1 MNALPRVRSG
11 LLHHALDKQVLVYD
25 SRDGLVHLL
34 DPATACVM
42 QLLEEGVTTA
52 DEIVSQIAIRLDVPR
67 NAEFLP
73 LALDEL
79 RKAGLLDLSAE
90 TAPAP
95 LVEVNRRDMIR
106 KLALT
111 GAAAM
116 LVPAVATLTATP
128 GYAQGSAQIGIGGSC
143 TQDSQC
149 LAPATNCCQGVCQQD
164 ACVTGTLGRCES
176 CANNNDCAPGAGNCV
191 NGTCGGGNGSNVP
204 NGGACSGNGNCCS
217 NNCFV
222 TAGGGK
228 GECRA

>member
-11 LLHHALDKQVLVYD
+11 LLRHPLDNQVLVYD

-52 DEIVSQIAIRLDVPR
+52 DEIISQIAIRLDVPR

-79 RKAGLLDLSAE
+79 RKAGLLDLSAV
-90 TAPAP
+90 TTPAP
-95 LVEVNRRDMIR
+95 LGEVNRRDMIR
-106 KLALT
+106 RLALS

-128 GYAQGSAQIGIGGSC
+128 GYAQTSGGSKGPC
-143 TQDSQC
+143 E
-149 LAPATNCCQGVCQQD
+149 
-164 ACVTGTLGRCES
+164 ACVPG
-176 CANNNDCAPGAGNCV
+176 DCISKNCV
-191 NGTCGGGNGSNVP
+191 NGVCDGSGNASSVP
-204 NGGACSGNGNCCS
+204 NGGVCSGNGNCCS

-222 TAGGGK
+222 TAGGSK
-228 GECRA
+228 GICVP

>member
-1 MNALPRVRSG
+1 MNNLPRVRSG
-11 LLHHALDKQVLVYD
+11 LLRHALDNQVLVYD
-25 SRDGLVHLL
+25 SRDGHVHLL

-52 DEIVSQIAIRLDVPR
+52 DEIISQIAIRLDVSR

-79 RKAGLLDLSAE
+79 RKAGLLDLSAV

-106 KLALT
+106 RLALT

-128 GYAQGSAQIGIGGSC
+128 GYAQGSGCDRAQNK
-143 TQDSQC
+143 T
-149 LAPATNCCQGVCQQD
+149 
-164 ACVTGTLGRCES
+164 
-176 CANNNDCAPGAGNCV
+176 
-191 NGTCGGGNGSNVP
+191 P
-204 NGGACSGNGNCCS
+204 NGGECSGNGNCCS
-217 NNCFV
+217 NNCFI
-222 TAGGGK
+222 TAGMMK
-228 GECRA
+228 GICVA

>member
-1 MNALPRVRSG
+1 
-11 LLHHALDKQVLVYD
+11 LLRHALDNQVLVYD

-52 DEIVSQIAIRLDVPR
+52 DEIISQIAIRLDVPS

-79 RKAGLLDLSAE
+79 RKAGLLDLSAA

-106 KLALT
+106 RLALT

-128 GYAQGSAQIGIGGSC
+128 GYAQASA
-143 TQDSQC
+143 
-149 LAPATNCCQGVCQQD
+149 V
-164 ACVTGTLGRCES
+164 GTLGRCES
-176 CANNNDCAPGAGNCV
+176 CVRNSDCSSNNCV
-191 NGTCGGGNGSNVP
+191 NGACDGGNGSSVP

-217 NNCFV
+217 NNCFI
-222 TAGGGK
+222 TAGMNK
-228 GECRA
+228 GTCVA